1 MCKRR
6 SSVANKKRTKN
17 KINGFARAFTMALQH
32 PSHFYPN
39 AFDFQFVSTPFAQM
53 NFSCCISLEPFNAL
67 FISSSHH
74 LALSRSTSFRFLC
87 NFLCV
92 VCSFYLLVTDA
103 KNFHANVPWTTSFSI
118 WLLFPRCVLWM
129 KRIFSSKYKFIF
141 DYRKKNDIDDNYVH
155 GCHQWYDQ
163 TNASECEILQK
174 LRRKLT
180 KQERKLKKND
190 AKKEKKR
197 KTLTV

>member
-74 LALSRSTSFRFLC
+74 LALSRSISFRFLC

-103 KNFHANVPWTTSFSI
+103 KNSCKCSMNNIIFYLA
-118 WLLFPRCVLWM
+118 L
-129 KRIFSSKYKFIF
+129 FSSLCLVNEANIF
-141 DYRKKNDIDDNYVH
+141 QQIQIYF
-155 GCHQWYDQ
+155 
-163 TNASECEILQK
+163 
-174 LRRKLT
+174 
-180 KQERKLKKND
+180 
-190 AKKEKKR
+190 
-197 KTLTV
+197 